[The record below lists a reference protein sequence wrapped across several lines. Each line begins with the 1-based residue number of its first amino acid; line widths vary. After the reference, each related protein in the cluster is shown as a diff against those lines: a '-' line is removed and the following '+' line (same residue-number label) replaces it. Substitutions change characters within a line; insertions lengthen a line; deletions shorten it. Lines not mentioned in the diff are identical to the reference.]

1 MDGSGAVVRFHNDAK
16 GQRCPGHD
24 RITRGVTLVETLV
37 VVAVIGSVAGL
48 LVPAVQRARESARG
62 MVCQHN
68 LKQIGLALHGFHAAR
83 ECFPANVSNVV
94 AGSGPRYYWVAQIL
108 PYMEENPLASIY
120 DYTTA
125 CNDIKNQ
132 AAVQMALPF
141 MCCPSNTGGPLQDP
155 SFKKTGSPT
164 WGAAAA
170 DYAGPTGPS
179 SSQWTGSPASVSYPQ
194 PTSTEGMFKK
204 GTVKPGVKGRRL
216 AEITDGT
223 SRSIAV
229 VESAGRPQIWVSG
242 RKTADSGVLL
252 CSWAD
257 VNQFDA
263 RGSQADASKSFG
275 PRMINGSNNY
285 GIYAFHPGG
294 AQLLFADGAVRFVAE
309 STSADVV
316 AALLTI
322 RAEDAVTVP

>member
-1 MDGSGAVVRFHNDAK
+1 MDGFVSAVGLPDDAGA
-16 GQRCPGHD
+16 QRTRGHA
-24 RITRGVTLVETLV
+24 RNTRGVTLVETLV
-37 VVAVIGSVAGL
+37 VVAVIGGLASL
-48 LVPAVQRARESARG
+48 LVPAVQQARESARG
-62 MVCQHN
+62 MVCQNN
-68 LKQIGLALHGFHAAR
+68 LKQIGLGLHGFHVAR
-83 ECFPANVSNVV
+83 ESLPANVSNVV
-94 AGSGPRYYWVAQIL
+94 SGSGPRYYWAAQIL
-108 PYMEENPLASIY
+108 PYMEEIALASSY
-120 DYTTA
+120 DYTTP
-125 CNDIKNQ
+125 CNDITNR
-132 AAVQMALPF
+132 AAVQTPLPF

-170 DYAGPTGPS
+170 DYAGTTGPG
-179 SSQWTGSPASVSYPQ
+179 SSQWTSSPASVSYPQ
-194 PTSTEGMFKK
+194 PASIEGTFKK

-229 VESAGRPQIWVSG
+229 VESAGRPQIWISG

-252 CSWAD
+252 CAWAD
-257 VNQFDA
+257 VNQFDV
-263 RGSQADASKSFG
+263 RGFQADASKTFG

-294 AQLLFADGAVRFVAE
+294 AQLLFADGAARFVAE
-309 STSADVV
+309 SASADVV

-322 RAEDAVTVP
+322 KADDAVTVP